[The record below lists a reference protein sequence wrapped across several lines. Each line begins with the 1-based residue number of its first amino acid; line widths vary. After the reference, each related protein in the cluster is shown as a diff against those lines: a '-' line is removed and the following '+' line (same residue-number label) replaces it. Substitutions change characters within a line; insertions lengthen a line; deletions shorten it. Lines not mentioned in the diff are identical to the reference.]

1 MNMRRRSTSRATPKR
16 PDAGARSAWRSPNCA
31 WCAGSTS
38 AHPHRGCPP
47 HSARPRL
54 IGDGRD
60 CHSAVVERRDVKP
73 ISFGLRWERV
83 LIAACGMA
91 VLADVLPAPARSAE
105 PASQAVPFVSCAG
118 DGQTGPVAA
127 TADAGPLPRVPPAQA
142 SALAYYAFRAVGVL
156 APLGWHCFALYGS
169 SGRFEVAKV
178 AARLFPVAKPYVR
191 DVIAEGIEPDT
202 DFEFA
207 PYPADSIHLVSST
220 VAEFTTPAGGEG
232 LGTQGSLAADDQPVV
247 GVAIWLPSENHD
259 MVLLSTRLPPDQ
271 GSLAR
276 TILVQ
281 TERTN
286 GAPGAAAR

>member
-1 MNMRRRSTSRATPKR
+1 M
-16 PDAGARSAWRSPNCA
+16 
-31 WCAGSTS
+31 
-38 AHPHRGCPP
+38 
-47 HSARPRL
+47 
-54 IGDGRD
+54 
-60 CHSAVVERRDVKP
+60 
-73 ISFGLRWERV
+73 
-83 LIAACGMA
+83 
-91 VLADVLPAPARSAE
+91 
-105 PASQAVPFVSCAG
+105 
-118 DGQTGPVAA
+118 
-127 TADAGPLPRVPPAQA
+127 PPAQA

-169 SGRFEVAKV
+169 SGETVFVTPEPHGSGDLLAATTKLHGPAIVIQRMSGDTSGRFEVAKV

>member
-1 MNMRRRSTSRATPKR
+1 M
-16 PDAGARSAWRSPNCA
+16 
-31 WCAGSTS
+31 
-38 AHPHRGCPP
+38 
-47 HSARPRL
+47 
-54 IGDGRD
+54 
-60 CHSAVVERRDVKP
+60 KP
-73 ISFGLRWERV
+73 ISFGLRSERV

-91 VLADVLPAPARSAE
+91 VLADVWPAPARSAE

-127 TADAGPLPRVPPAQA
+127 AADAGPSPRVPPAQA

-156 APLGWHCFALYGS
+156 APQGWHCFALYGAS
-169 SGRFEVAKV
+169 GETVFVTPEPHGSADLLAATTKLRGPAIVIQRLSGDTSGRFEVAKV
-178 AARLFPVAKPYVR
+178 AARLFPAAKPYVR

-207 PYPADSIHLVSST
+207 PYPADIVHLVSPT
-220 VAEFTTPAGGEG
+220 MAEFTTPAGGEG
-232 LGTQGSLAADDQPVV
+232 LGTQGILAADDQPVV

-276 TILVQ
+276 TILAQ
-281 TERTN
+281 AERTN